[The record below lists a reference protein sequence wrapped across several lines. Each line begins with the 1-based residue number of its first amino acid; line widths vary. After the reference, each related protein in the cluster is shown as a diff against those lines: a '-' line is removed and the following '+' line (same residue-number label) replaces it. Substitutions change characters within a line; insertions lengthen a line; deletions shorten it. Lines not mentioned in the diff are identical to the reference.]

1 MKAIKADKSK
11 VSYKVGTKT
20 FESKII
26 KETQEYYLVKHSI
39 PVSKTNPIAERSLNR
54 RVYKKK

>member
-26 KETQEYYLVKHSI
+26 KETPEYYLVKHTV
-39 PVSKTNPIAERSLNR
+39 PVSKSNPVVERSLNR
-54 RVYKKK
+54 RVYK